1 MNEAITVARRRRRRI
16 IIPII
21 VGISLFILQL
31 SGQYSAGFAYGLLFV
46 SVVLLIAGLVALTL
60 LVFTRVGDARSLSAT
75 MRWLCNAAWWTYVLA
90 VFDLSGYF
98 IAQALIGQVELQWI
112 FFGPAALVSIVL
124 FDIGMYQVIF
134 SKNQM
139 TWERYRQHI
148 RREDAEPEAMRDTFI
163 ADVVFHTNLMSVSGL
178 RWLRHTLMF
187 WGFGLL
193 FAVEV
198 AAVFVREGIP
208 AFGWTDIWEILDH
221 PVRLAFDFAFEFFGF
236 MVLIGCLL
244 AFIWRIK
251 ASNTDES
258 KYADTPSAVFL
269 FLVVLSGFLLEGGR
283 LAMDGLPAGSG
294 FSFVGWNFASM
305 SPGESGFLASAYT
318 PLWYFHVFA
327 SLGFIVYVPAHRLAH
342 SCATPVG
349 RMMNSQKKILARKRE
364 HSLRGL
370 MSGTRDPMK

>member
-1 MNEAITVARRRRRRI
+1 MNEAITIARRRRRRI
-16 IIPII
+16 ILPII
-21 VGISLFILQL
+21 FGIILFSFQL
-31 SGQYSAGFAYGLLFV
+31 SGQYSAGLAYGLLFV
-46 SVVLLIAGLVALTL
+46 SVVLLIAGMAALTL
-60 LVFTRVGDARSLSAT
+60 LIFTRVGDAKSLSAT
-75 MRWLCNAAWWTYVLA
+75 MGWLFTVAGWAYVIG
-90 VFDLSGYF
+90 VFDLSGHF

-124 FDIGMYQVIF
+124 FDIGMYQVIY
-134 SKNQM
+134 SRNQP

-148 RREDAEPEAMRDTFI
+148 RREDAEPAAMRNTFI
-163 ADVVFHTNLMSVSGL
+163 TDVAFHTNLLSISGL

-187 WGFGLL
+187 WGFALL

-198 AAVFVREGIP
+198 IAVFVREGIP

-244 AFIWRIK
+244 AFVWRIK

-294 FSFVGWNFASM
+294 FSFVGWIFASM

-318 PLWYFHVFA
+318 PFWYFHVFG

-342 SCATPVG
+342 SCATPIG
-349 RMMNSQKKILARKRE
+349 RMMNSQKKILARKRDQ
-364 HSLRGL
+364 SLRGL
-370 MSGTRDPMK
+370 MSGTRGSMK